1 MKSTQL
7 IMLAALVG
15 TCNLA
20 SAQDKPE
27 RAKRPIPEEILKKY
41 DKDGDGKLSEAE
53 HTAMAADR
61 KAIGEKRR
69 QEALKKYDKDGDGKL
84 SETERQTMRDE
95 MEATRK
101 AFMEKYD
108 TDKDG
113 RLDPAEK
120 KVAIDAGVEIPPG
133 RPRVVEPGKRP
144 PHEGKDDIDAET
156 EIPPGRPRVE
166 EPGKG
171 PNDNGK
177 DEPAP
182 AGE

>member
-15 TCNLA
+15 TCSLA
-20 SAQDKPE
+20 TAQDKPE
-27 RAKRPIPEEILKKY
+27 RPKRPIPEEVLKKY

-53 HTAMAADR
+53 HKVMAEER
-61 KAIGEKRR
+61 KAMGEKRR
-69 QEALKKYDKDGDGKL
+69 LEALKKYDKDADGKL
-84 SETERQTMRDE
+84 SEAERQTMREE

-120 KVAIDAGVEIPPG
+120 KVAVDAGVEIPPG
-133 RPRVVEPGKRP
+133 RPRVAK
-144 PHEGKDDIDAET
+144 
-156 EIPPGRPRVE
+156 
-166 EPGKG
+166 PGKG
-171 PNDNGK
+171 PDNKGRG
-177 DEPAP
+177 EPAP
-182 AGE
+182 PGE

>member
-15 TCNLA
+15 TCSLA
-20 SAQDKPE
+20 TAQDKPE
-27 RAKRPIPEEILKKY
+27 HSKRPIPEEILKKY

-61 KAIGEKRR
+61 KAMGEKRR

-84 SETERQTMRDE
+84 SEAERQTMRDE

-120 KVAIDAGVEIPPG
+120 KVVTDAGIEIPPG
-133 RPRVVEPGKRP
+133 RRRVAKPGKGP
-144 PHEGKDDIDAET
+144 DDKGKGDTDAET
-156 EIPPGRPRVE
+156 EIPPDHSQVI
-166 EPGKG
+166 EPGA
-171 PNDNGK
+171 DLDDK
-177 DEPAP
+177 DKDKPAP